1 MARAKIS
8 LIGGGQIG
16 GNLALLAAQ
25 KELGDIV
32 IFDIPKAEGMVK
44 GKALDLM
51 QLKPHDGYDAN
62 ISGTSDWKDLTDSD
76 VFIITAGLPRKPGMD
91 REDLLEINLGI
102 MTDVAENIKEYSPNA
117 FVIVVS
123 NPLDAMVYAFYKV
136 SQLKKNMV
144 VGMAG
149 ALDSARFRAFI
160 AMEVGCSVQDVT
172 CMVLGG
178 HGDTMVPIT
187 RFGTVGGVPI
197 ESLINPDRLEEI
209 VNRTRFAG
217 GEIVKLFGNG
227 SAFYAPAQSAIEMAE
242 SYLRDKKRI
251 IPCASLCEGEFGI
264 NGYFIGVPSVI
275 GSGGVE
281 NILEF
286 SLTEEEKFELKNTL
300 EAVKKTAKDFI
311 NARKSDRIG
320 ILVFAGESFIQCP
333 LTIDKEVL
341 LALMDDIQVAE
352 QSYDGTAIGMAIA
365 NATNRLRNSDAK
377 SKVMILLSDGSN
389 NAGELD
395 PLTSADLA
403 SNFDIKIYTIGAG
416 TNQDVSFI
424 PGRGYIRNEI
434 DEVTLKSIANRTNG
448 KYFRATNVV
457 GLEDV
462 YKTIDELERTE
473 IEIKEFTRYKELFGW
488 LLIPAMIIG
497 LGGHTIDRTIFRK
510 QL

>member
-1 MARAKIS
+1 MSRAKIS

-25 KELGDIV
+25 KELGDVV

-51 QLKPHDGYDAN
+51 QLGPHDGYDAN
-62 ISGTSDWKDLTDSD
+62 ISGTSDWKDLKDSD

-102 MTDVAENIKEYSPNA
+102 IKDVATNIKKYSPNA
-117 FVIVVS
+117 FVIIVS

-160 AMEVGCSVQDVT
+160 AMEIGCSVQDVT

-187 RFGTVGGVPI
+187 RVGTVGGVPI
-197 ESLINPDRLEEI
+197 ESLIEPDRLDEI

-264 NGYFIGVPSVI
+264 DGYFIGVPSII
-275 GSGGVE
+275 GKGGVE
-281 NILEF
+281 RILEF
-286 SLTEEEKFELKNTL
+286 ELHDDEKLALNSTL
-300 EAVKKTAKDFI
+300 EAVKKT
-311 NARKSDRIG
+311 
-320 ILVFAGESFIQCP
+320 
-333 LTIDKEVL
+333 VL
-341 LALMDDIQVAE
+341 ETKL
-352 QSYDGTAIGMAIA
+352 
-365 NATNRLRNSDAK
+365 
-377 SKVMILLSDGSN
+377 
-389 NAGELD
+389 
-395 PLTSADLA
+395 
-403 SNFDIKIYTIGAG
+403 
-416 TNQDVSFI
+416 
-424 PGRGYIRNEI
+424 
-434 DEVTLKSIANRTNG
+434 
-448 KYFRATNVV
+448 
-457 GLEDV
+457 
-462 YKTIDELERTE
+462 
-473 IEIKEFTRYKELFGW
+473 
-488 LLIPAMIIG
+488 
-497 LGGHTIDRTIFRK
+497 
-510 QL
+510 